1 MKSVCVFCFLT
12 ASLGYV
18 QAQTAD
24 PSVATEW
31 DVQKLLQSLA
41 LQAQHL
47 TPVMDQV
54 HPESWV
60 SKGAPQTY
68 VVQWKAAQAE
78 LKYLLNSSTAFSLQ
92 PDRLT
97 LGLDTYFRM
106 QAMESTLGSLIQGL
120 QKYQSPDL
128 ARQLQLVVN
137 ENNTNRDHLRQ
148 YVQDLAAQK
157 EQEFTIADREA
168 QTCRAALFRQTSP
181 KRSRVAR

>member
-1 MKSVCVFCFLT
+1 MLCLLT
-12 ASLGYV
+12 ASLGYS

-24 PSVATEW
+24 RSVATEW

-41 LQAQHL
+41 VQAQHL
-47 TPVMDQV
+47 SPVIDQV
-54 HPESWV
+54 HPETWV
-60 SKGAPQTY
+60 PKGAPQTY

-78 LKYLLNSSTAFSLQ
+78 LRYLLNSSTAFSRQ

-106 QAMESTLGSLIQGL
+106 QAMESTLGSLAQGL
-120 QKYQSPDL
+120 QKYQSQDL

-137 ENNTNRDHLRQ
+137 ENSTNRDHLRQ
-148 YVQDLAAQK
+148 YLQDLAAQK

-168 QTCRAALFRQTSP
+168 QTCRAALFKQSSP
-181 KRSRVAR
+181 KRSSKAVRQ

>member
-1 MKSVCVFCFLT
+1 MSVLCLLT
-12 ASLGYV
+12 ASLGYA
-18 QAQTAD
+18 QSQTAD

-31 DVQKLLQSLA
+31 DVQKLLASLS

-47 TPVMDQV
+47 SPLMNEV
-54 HPESWV
+54 HPEGWV

-78 LKYLLNSSTAFSLQ
+78 LTYLLNSSTAFSRQ
-92 PDRLT
+92 PERLT

-120 QKYQSPDL
+120 QKYQSPGL

-137 ENNTNRDHLRQ
+137 ENSTNRDHLRQ
-148 YVQDLAAQK
+148 YLQDLAAQN
-157 EQEFTIADREA
+157 EQEFAIADREA
-168 QTCRAALFRQTSP
+168 QSCRAALFKQTSP
-181 KRSRVAR
+181 KRKAVHQ